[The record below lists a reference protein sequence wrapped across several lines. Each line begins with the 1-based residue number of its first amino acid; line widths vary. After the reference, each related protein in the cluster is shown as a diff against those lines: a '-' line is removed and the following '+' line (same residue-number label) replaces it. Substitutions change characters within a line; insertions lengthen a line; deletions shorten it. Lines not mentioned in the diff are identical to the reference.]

1 MATTIL
7 PTFQKILT
15 SRATFVFSACLYI
28 ENHSD
33 RQRYLDTYLLET
45 KVYIDRNTELVE
57 RCKLGERKAQY
68 ELYRQY
74 SKAMYN
80 VCVRIL
86 NHDAEAEDVLQ
97 EAFLD
102 AFNHIHSFRG
112 QSTFGA
118 WLKQI
123 VVNRAIN
130 YLRSRRGRPSG
141 LTLVDLESSRL
152 GEDEGPDIADSEPF
166 DEDGVQYE
174 IERIRQGIQKL
185 SEGYRVVL
193 SLYLFEG
200 YDHEEIGNIL
210 NISETTSRTQYL
222 RAKKRLLEM
231 MK

>member
-1 MATTIL
+1 L
-7 PTFQKILT
+7 
-15 SRATFVFSACLYI
+15 
-28 ENHSD
+28 
-33 RQRYLDTYLLET
+33 
-45 KVYIDRNTELVE
+45 YIDRTVDLVE

-74 SKAMYN
+74 AKAMYN
-80 VCVRIL
+80 VSLRIL
-86 NHDAEAEDVLQ
+86 NHAAEAEDSLQ

-130 YLRSRRGRPSG
+130 HLRSRRVE
-141 LTLVDLESSRL
+141 LVELDTTRM
-152 GEDEGPDIADSEPF
+152 G
-166 DEDGVQYE
+166 DEDGPDWADTDPCDETDIHYDV
-174 IERIRQGIQKL
+174 ERIKIAMQHL

-200 YDHEEIGNIL
+200 YDHEEIGSIL
-210 NISETTSRTQYL
+210 KISETTSRTQFM
-222 RAKKRLLEM
+222 RGRKKLLELLQP
-231 MK
+231 